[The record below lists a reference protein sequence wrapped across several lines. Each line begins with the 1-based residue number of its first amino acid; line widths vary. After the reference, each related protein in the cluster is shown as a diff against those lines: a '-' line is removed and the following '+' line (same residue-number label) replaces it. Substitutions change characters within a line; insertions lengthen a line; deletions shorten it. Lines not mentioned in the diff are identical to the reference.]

1 MTPEGRL
8 VVYLRRRVTSLGGET
23 RKCAWT
29 SHIGAPDQLVLFPSC
44 RIHFWVELKAPGK
57 KPRRSQLREFDVLRR
72 AGCAVFVADCPE
84 DIEAILR
91 SFVLVGEGD
100 E

>member
-8 VVYLRRRVTSLGGET
+8 VVYLRRRVKSLGGET

-29 SHIGAPDQLVLFPSC
+29 SHIGAPDQLVLFPC
-44 RIHFWVELKAPGK
+44 GIHFWVELKAPGK
-57 KPRRSQLREFDVLRR
+57 RPRRSQMREFDVMKR

-91 SFVLVGEGD
+91 SFVFDGGD
-100 E
+100 RE